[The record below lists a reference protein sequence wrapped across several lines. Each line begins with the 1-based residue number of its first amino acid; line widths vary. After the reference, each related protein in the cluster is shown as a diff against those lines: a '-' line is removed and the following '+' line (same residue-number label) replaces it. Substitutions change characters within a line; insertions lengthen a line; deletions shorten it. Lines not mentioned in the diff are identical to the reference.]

1 MIIAIN
7 LALGFL
13 IPGVSWQSHVG
24 GLVVGALLAWIMLR
38 TRRADQ
44 QRRQTVL
51 IALVG
56 IGLVALTLLR
66 LAFF

>member
-38 TRRADQ
+38 TRRVDQ
-44 QRRQTVL
+44 QRRQALL

-56 IGLVALTLLR
+56 VGLVALTMLR
-66 LAFF
+66 VVFF